1 LRILSTLKSNRGLT
15 AASFIDKN
23 CKTEKWKIDF
33 GLLWIQRVWTV
44 QSPKF
49 SEDNSEPLQD
59 VNVPNVT
66 IEIVGS
72 HSAKTEQFAINS
84 LFEVPSRFKLSL
96 DLVWQCSMLR
106 SRGVEEAKCNFLLQL
121 VAEVIVHNWLSRPA
135 SQLCLSPASF
145 HRRRKHILLNS
156 FQKSSPLISMIL

>member
-1 LRILSTLKSNRGLT
+1 MKQQLVSFVFLELAFDRLMFALNLKQDNIKSKRSKRTILQLLTTTLLSSMYLKLAFSGFGTYKRKMVWSSGTSFLRLLSRLKSNWGLT

-33 GLLWIQRVWTV
+33 GLLQIQWVWTV

-49 SEDNSEPLQD
+49 SEDNNSEPLQD
-59 VNVPNVT
+59 VDVPNVT

-84 LFEVPSRFKLSL
+84 LFEVPSRF
-96 DLVWQCSMLR
+96 
-106 SRGVEEAKCNFLLQL
+106 
-121 VAEVIVHNWLSRPA
+121 
-135 SQLCLSPASF
+135 
-145 HRRRKHILLNS
+145 
-156 FQKSSPLISMIL
+156 